1 MFPIVGVWKLG
12 VQSERIRGARAG
24 RGKVCAACSELGEL
38 GCLEVLRFGIP
49 DVHGTAGKVV
59 VEGVECERACIDAGL
74 DPVVGEQA
82 VDGLQYGAFLTASCA
97 DVGGFVG
104 ILMLEFFEDGMGEAE
119 PARDVGLLRDD
130 FRVQEAVNAAAVRVS
145 HDDDVAHVEVLHGV
159 FDGGDDRIMFACLLD
174 IGNDRGNASGDEE
187 VARTAPHQNGGV
199 DARVAAGYD
208 ERLRIL
214 AVDEAAEEFALAE
227 EVVFLEVVEALNQF
241 VKILHGWCT
250 E

>member
-1 MFPIVGVWKLG
+1 MKCSRCWSLEARSSVGENSRCEG
-12 VQSERIRGARAG
+12 RAR
-24 RGKVCAACSELGEL
+24 KVCAACSELGEL

-119 PARDVGLLRDD
+119 PARDVGS
-130 FRVQEAVNAAAVRVS
+130 FETT
-145 HDDDVAHVEVLHGV
+145 
-159 FDGGDDRIMFACLLD
+159 
-174 IGNDRGNASGDEE
+174 SGC
-187 VARTAPHQNGGV
+187 RRP
-199 DARVAAGYD
+199 
-208 ERLRIL
+208 
-214 AVDEAAEEFALAE
+214 
-227 EVVFLEVVEALNQF
+227 
-241 VKILHGWCT
+241 
-250 E
+250 

>member
-1 MFPIVGVWKLG
+1 MFPVVGVWKLG

-130 FRVQEAVNAAAVRVS
+130 FRVQKAVNSSV
-145 HDDDVAHVEVLHGV
+145 
-159 FDGGDDRIMFACLLD
+159 
-174 IGNDRGNASGDEE
+174 
-187 VARTAPHQNGGV
+187 P
-199 DARVAAGYD
+199 
-208 ERLRIL
+208 
-214 AVDEAAEEFALAE
+214 
-227 EVVFLEVVEALNQF
+227 
-241 VKILHGWCT
+241 
-250 E
+250 